1 MHKKKISP
9 LLVLE
14 MRFQLRAESARRPV
28 AMSKPAQVTSHLPQ
42 PQPQPPVPPTTAL
55 VKSIRLSN
63 QTGGA
68 ITTTVTMMDSSN
80 SNLEIELYKDSLA
93 DGAEAEVLTQPIV
106 LEQADAIKLTGG
118 VKILVS
124 LMEITV

>member
-1 MHKKKISP
+1 MADLFIS
-9 LLVLE
+9 
-14 MRFQLRAESARRPV
+14 RSGSATGTIYTVPT
-28 AMSKPAQVTSHLPQ
+28 ADQNS
-42 PQPQPPVPPTTAL
+42 QPPVPPTTAL

-68 ITTTVTMMDSSN
+68 ITTTVAMMDSSN

-124 LMEITV
+124 LMEIT

>member
-1 MHKKKISP
+1 MADLFIS
-9 LLVLE
+9 
-14 MRFQLRAESARRPV
+14 RSATGTGSAAAVYTVPT
-28 AMSKPAQVTSHLPQ
+28 ADQNS
-42 PQPQPPVPPTTAL
+42 QPPVLPTTSL

>member
-1 MHKKKISP
+1 MADLFIS
-9 LLVLE
+9 
-14 MRFQLRAESARRPV
+14 RSGSATGTIYTVPT
-28 AMSKPAQVTSHLPQ
+28 ADQNS
-42 PQPQPPVPPTTAL
+42 QPPVPPTTAL

-93 DGAEAEVLTQPIV
+93 DGTEAEVLTQPIV

>member
-1 MHKKKISP
+1 MNQQQGRGSLADLFIS
-9 LLVLE
+9 
-14 MRFQLRAESARRPV
+14 RSGSATGTIYTVPT
-28 AMSKPAQVTSHLPQ
+28 ADQNS
-42 PQPQPPVPPTTAL
+42 QPPVPPTTAL

-68 ITTTVTMMDSSN
+68 ITTTVAMMDSSN

>member
-1 MHKKKISP
+1 MADLFIS
-9 LLVLE
+9 
-14 MRFQLRAESARRPV
+14 RSGSATGTIYTVPT
-28 AMSKPAQVTSHLPQ
+28 ADQNS
-42 PQPQPPVPPTTAL
+42 QPPVPPTTAL

-68 ITTTVTMMDSSN
+68 ITTTVAMMDSSN